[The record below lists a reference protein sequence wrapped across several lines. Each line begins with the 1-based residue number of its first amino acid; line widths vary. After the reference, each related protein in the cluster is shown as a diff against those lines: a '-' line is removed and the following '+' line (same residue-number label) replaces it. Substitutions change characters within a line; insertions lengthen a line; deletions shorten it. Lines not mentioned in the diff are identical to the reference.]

1 MQNNYFIL
9 TLLEARNNQPP
20 HDPAL
25 LVQVGHLVSCC
36 CVMASVLCAAVDS
49 RFLWRRDG
57 LVYSR
62 CGGSCELWCSGWLQG
77 CVPRL
82 LWNGHVL
89 PALLSAHG
97 QSQEQPGPPSCA
109 AQWVSQ
115 NPSNLGPHA
124 WGTLPLSPH
133 RWCFCSS
140 TATASYVTKWGL
152 IYKDDHMIVREEEGE
167 RALEQDNPSI

>member
-1 MQNNYFIL
+1 
-9 TLLEARNNQPP
+9 
-20 HDPAL
+20 
-25 LVQVGHLVSCC
+25 
-36 CVMASVLCAAVDS
+36 MASVLCAAVDS

-124 WGTLPLSPH
+124 WGTLPLSPQSWSIKMITWSLERKRERELWNKTTLQINVLFVSVIYSAGLDVETVVKH
-133 RWCFCSS
+133 RYDVDMNICRSFSLS
-140 TATASYVTKWGL
+140 TWWGG
-152 IYKDDHMIVREEEGE
+152 IVEPCGH
-167 RALEQDNPSI
+167 